1 MEADEVVRSLSSLRM
16 NIGSLSRRS
25 WVSETVPEMWGAG
38 AGHGGDVFER
48 STRVDDDN
56 DEEELMWA
64 AIERLPTFERLRKSI
79 VKRVLEESGR
89 FNYEEVDI
97 SNLGFQDKK
106 KLLHAI
112 LRKVEVDN
120 ETFLRRIRER
130 IDRLFYFIYY
140 CLNSSTS
147 YIIYHKIYCS
157 SCNQQHKPIICLFV
171 CLFFGFGTRHG
182 H

>member
-1 MEADEVVRSLSSLRM
+1 VKTSHTRIFTKGMEEGVDADEVVRSVSSLRM
-16 NIGSLSRRS
+16 SIGSMSRRS
-25 WVSETVPEMWGAG
+25 WVSASVSEMWG

-48 STRVDDDN
+48 STRVDDGDN

-79 VKRVLEESGR
+79 VKRALEESGR

-140 CLNSSTS
+140 CLN
-147 YIIYHKIYCS
+147 
-157 SCNQQHKPIICLFV
+157 
-171 CLFFGFGTRHG
+171 
-182 H
+182 

>member
-79 VKRVLEESGR
+79 VKRALEESGR

-97 SNLGFQDKK
+97 SNLGFQGKK

-112 LRKVEVDN
+112 LRNVEADN
-120 ETFLRRIRER
+120 ERFLRRMRER
-130 IDRLFYFIYY
+130 IDRLFYCISFY
-140 CLNSSTS
+140 LLLS
-147 YIIYHKIYCS
+147 YFLCFLLYITKSGIHHVTKNINHLVFVY
-157 SCNQQHKPIICLFV
+157 LFLV
-171 CLFFGFGTRHG
+171 LV
-182 H
+182 